1 MKEGDEE
8 INGMLILLQIMMTLS
23 SSNAACERGFPCINN
38 QKTKLRTS
46 LSNQSLD
53 DIMRICI
60 DGPDLKKCDTKSH
73 VQNWVSSAKGTRY
86 LDGHSNP
93 PPRKKKKD

>member
-8 INGMLILLQIMMTLS
+8 NGRNVNTSANNNGHLALLMLHVKWVFSCM
-23 SSNAACERGFPCINN
+23 NN

-46 LSNQSLD
+46 LCNQSLD

-60 DGPDLKKCDTKSH
+60 DGPDLKKVTLRAMCKTGLRLLKEH
-73 VQNWVSSAKGTRY
+73 VT
-86 LDGHSNP
+86 
-93 PPRKKKKD
+93 

>member
-8 INGMLILLQIMMTLS
+8 IDGMLILLQIIMTLS
-23 SSNAACERGFPCINN
+23 STNAACEMGFSCMNN

-46 LSNQSLD
+46 LCNQSLD

-60 DGPDLKKCDTKSH
+60 GGPDLKKVTLRAMCKTGLRLLKEH
-73 VQNWVSSAKGTRY
+73 VT
-86 LDGHSNP
+86 
-93 PPRKKKKD
+93 